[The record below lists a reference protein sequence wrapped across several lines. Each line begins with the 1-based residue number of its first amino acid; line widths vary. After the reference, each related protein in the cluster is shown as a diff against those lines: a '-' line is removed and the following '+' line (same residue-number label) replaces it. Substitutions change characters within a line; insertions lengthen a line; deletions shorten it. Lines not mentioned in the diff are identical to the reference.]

1 MLGVSTYILP
11 GYVVVWWGRGTLCYR
26 RSLHHFFLILHIISL
41 LLLYKIM
48 FGPWNYSDL
57 YCKSIIF
64 ENRVDLCTMYG
75 HIVSSQT

>member
-1 MLGVSTYILP
+1 MLGFQRIFYLSMC
-11 GYVVVWWGRGTLCYR
+11 RGGGGV
-26 RSLHHFFLILHIISL
+26 RSAIEGHRIIFSHL
-41 LLLYKIM
+41 TLLLYKIM